1 LGIKPHWVLFRKF
14 FRVKPQP
21 SANNPRVIGGA
32 DILCPSTPSRVHPMR
47 SVAILNSSTGYVVVL
62 VLIQCASC
70 RMT

>member
-1 LGIKPHWVLFRKF
+1 
-14 FRVKPQP
+14 
-21 SANNPRVIGGA
+21 
-32 DILCPSTPSRVHPMR
+32 MR